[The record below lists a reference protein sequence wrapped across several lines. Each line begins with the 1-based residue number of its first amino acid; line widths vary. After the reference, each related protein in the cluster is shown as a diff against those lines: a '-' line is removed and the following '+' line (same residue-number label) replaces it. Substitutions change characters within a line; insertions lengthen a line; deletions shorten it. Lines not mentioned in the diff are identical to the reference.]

1 MELYLEPRPGV
12 CEQERCPISQ
22 DERNGDMGHDTL
34 HVAPRSIHSC
44 SLARGYSL
52 ICESKS

>member
-34 HVAPRSIHSC
+34 HVAPRSIHSG